1 MGKLVLALLFLSAL
15 ASPALAGQECRC
27 RYLGRE
33 FEHGAL
39 VCITLDGRSKLAR
52 CDMLLNNSSWT
63 FLRDG
68 CPTAEA
74 TPLPARFAA
83 IMTVPFAD
91 HAEVH

>member
-1 MGKLVLALLFLSAL
+1 MGKLILALLLLLALASSAL
-15 ASPALAGQECRC
+15 AGPECRC

-63 FLRDG
+63 FLKDG
-68 CPTAEA
+68 CPSALM
-74 TPLPARFAA
+74 TPLRNEFAA
-83 IMTVPFAD
+83 ALASD

>member
-1 MGKLVLALLFLSAL
+1 MGKLILALLFLSAI
-15 ASPALAGQECRC
+15 ATPALAGPECRC

-33 FEHGAL
+33 FDHGAL

-63 FLRDG
+63 FLKDG
-68 CPTAEA
+68 CPSAEV
-74 TPLPARFAA
+74 TPLPTEIAA
-83 IMTVPFAD
+83 ALAAD